1 MVKSFIGS
9 CAFPFNETLAN
20 MFTQEQN
27 IAVSLVQVPNT
38 ALCHWKVLDPV
49 TVFYQNQFCGL
60 GITQMLHYTFS

>member
-1 MVKSFIGS
+1 MCMVKSFIAS

-27 IAVSLVQVPNT
+27 MAVRLVQVPNT
-38 ALCHWKVLDPV
+38 ALCHWMFLDP
-49 TVFYQNQFCGL
+49 VFYQNQFCGL